1 MDKAATRASRESP
14 KYVRELAD
22 ILDSHAQNRT
32 KGRGVNPK
40 KVDMT
45 LGCKGHKRQAGWLVI
60 LKALLTRRSP

>member
-1 MDKAATRASRESP
+1 MSLNAVLSESP

-22 ILDSHAQNRT
+22 ILDSQNRT
-32 KGRGVNPK
+32 KGQGVNPK

-60 LKALLTRRSP
+60 LKALLTRRRP